1 MIVTGNFGK
10 INIEHWRFLSFVIL
24 LALSTS
30 VVLLRAGLIGS
41 IQSLELL
48 FFMFVPGYV
57 TNVFLFKRVKIIDIL
72 FLSVGISLG
81 LFISTDLLLPIWLGS
96 GSGLPVDTM
105 SSLTVALGTSL
116 ALLVGSISMMKRL
129 ILRS

>member
-10 INIEHWRFLSFVIL
+10 INIAHWRFLSFVIL

-30 VVLLRAGLIGS
+30 VVLLRAGLIES

-57 TNVFLFKRVKIIDIL
+57 TSVFLFKRIKLIDIL

-81 LFISTDLLLPIWLGS
+81 LFISINLLLPIWLGR
-96 GSGLPVDTM
+96 GSGLQVDIVGG
-105 SSLTVALGTSL
+105 LVIALGTSL
-116 ALLVGSISMMKRL
+116 VLLVGSISRMKPL
-129 ILRS
+129 IIRG

>member
-1 MIVTGNFGK
+1 MIVTGSFAKTNVVQ
-10 INIEHWRFLSFVIL
+10 WRFLSFLIL

-41 IQSLELL
+41 LLSLELL

-57 TNVFLFKRVKIIDIL
+57 TNVFLFKRVKLIDIL

-81 LFISTDLLLPIWLGS
+81 LFISVDLLLPILFGR

-105 SSLTVALGTSL
+105 SGQIVALGTSF
-116 ALLVGSISMMKRL
+116 ALLVGTISRMKPL
-129 ILRS
+129 IGRG

>member
-1 MIVTGNFGK
+1 MIVAGSFGK
-10 INIEHWRFLSFVIL
+10 INIIHWRFLSFVIL

-41 IQSLELL
+41 LLSLELF

-57 TNVFLFKRVKIIDIL
+57 TNVFLFKRVKIIDVL
-72 FLSVGISLG
+72 FLSVGVSLG
-81 LFISTDLLLPIWLGS
+81 LFISITLLLPILLGR

-105 SSLTVALGTSL
+105 GGLIVALGTSL
-116 ALLVGSISMMKRL
+116 ALSVGTISRMKRL
-129 ILRS
+129 IRRG

>member
-10 INIEHWRFLSFVIL
+10 MNIVQWRFLSFVIL

-41 IQSLELL
+41 LLSLELL

-57 TNVFLFKRVKIIDIL
+57 TNVFLFKRVKLIDIL
-72 FLSVGISLG
+72 FLSVGMSLG
-81 LFISTDLLLPIWLGS
+81 LFISIDLLLPTLLGR

-105 SSLTVALGTSL
+105 AGLIVALGTSL
-116 ALLVGSISMMKRL
+116 VLLAGTISRINPL
-129 ILRS
+129 IRRG

>member
-10 INIEHWRFLSFVIL
+10 MNIVRWRFLSFVIL

-41 IQSLELL
+41 LLSLELL

-57 TNVFLFKRVKIIDIL
+57 TNVFLFKRVKLIDIL
-72 FLSVGISLG
+72 FLSVGMSLG
-81 LFISTDLLLPIWLGS
+81 LFISIDILLPLLLGR

-105 SSLTVALGTSL
+105 AGLIVGLGTSF
-116 ALLVGSISMMKRL
+116 ALLAGTISRIKPL
-129 ILRS
+129 IRRG